1 MHSHTEH
8 SHDETVK
15 SSSTLTWAL
24 VLTLG
29 FAIVEALTGW
39 WANSLALLGDAGHM
53 LTDAGALSLAAVA
66 AWVARRPATKQL
78 TYGMGRVEV
87 IAAIVNVG
95 FMLAVVAGI
104 VYAALN
110 RFQEPA
116 HVNGPAVIIVGGL
129 GLALNVGLLKILSH
143 GHGDLNTR
151 GAVLHVLGDL
161 LGSVA
166 AVASGVVIW
175 LTGWTPIDPILSV
188 LICMLILVASIRLLG
203 QALRVVMEG
212 VPPHLDLDEI
222 GMHMARIDGVHQ
234 VHDLHVWNL
243 SSNEVA
249 LSAHVVLRDMR
260 QWPDL
265 LRRLNTT
272 LKEQFKIQHTTLQPE
287 APEEVAVAM
296 PTSTKPQ

>member
-1 MHSHTEH
+1 
-8 SHDETVK
+8 
-15 SSSTLTWAL
+15 
-24 VLTLG
+24 
-29 FAIVEALTGW
+29 
-39 WANSLALLGDAGHM
+39 M
-53 LTDAGALSLAAVA
+53 L
-66 AWVARRPATKQL
+66 ARRPATKRL

-95 FMLAVVAGI
+95 FMLAVVAAI
-104 VYAALN
+104 VYAALQ

-116 HVNGPAVIIVGGL
+116 QVSGVPVIIVAAL
-129 GLALNVGLLKILSH
+129 GLALNIGLLKILSH

-151 GAVLHVLGDL
+151 GAALHVMGDL

-166 AVASGVVIW
+166 ALASGIVIW
-175 LTGWTPIDPILSV
+175 LTGWTPIDPILSI
-188 LICMLILVASIRLLG
+188 LICMLILIASLRLLG

-222 GMHMARIDGVHQ
+222 GMHMARVDGVHQ

-265 LRRLNTT
+265 LRRLNTS
-272 LKEQFKIQHTTLQPE
+272 LKEQFQIQHTTLQPE
-287 APEEVAVAM
+287 APEEIAVAM
-296 PTSTKPQ
+296 PVSTKPQ